1 MSIDSSLE
9 VSNHGPAVNMP
20 FPCRRSFAYVQ
31 PYVQVALT
39 AYDFAGISLAG
50 IRCGPIVINNN
61 KPDQAQLWKDS
72 SVVAANQEP
81 RGDGGQ

>member
-39 AYDFAGISLAG
+39 VDDSAEICLEV
-50 IRCGPIVINNN
+50 IR
-61 KPDQAQLWKDS
+61 
-72 SVVAANQEP
+72 
-81 RGDGGQ
+81 